1 MPMVFSRWVNY
12 CFTAGY
18 HEFQGAFADGRF
30 EVQFEYLSIDPVELS
45 SLISQLFESPAVI
58 QERFSR
64 DQIADGIWFL
74 FGVASEYFYKV
85 REKSVPV
92 PQQVRCYRAIKTLCR
107 ELLDNLCRD
116 ATEPGLSMQ
125 AINADK
131 LECAVYMIWDMN
143 YVEGAAM
150 SDGWPHLVEPCF
162 EVLQAALDCKSAA
175 CKISALH
182 GLGHLAAYHPE
193 RVRKMA
199 GRAASNTNLPKWIRE
214 YAAAAREGCVQ

>member
-1 MPMVFSRWVNY
+1 MVFSRWVNY

-18 HEFQGAFADGRF
+18 KEFHGEFSDDRY
-30 EVQFEYLSIDPVELS
+30 EVQVEYLNIDPAELAA
-45 SLISQLFESPAVI
+45 LISHLFESPALI

-85 REKSVPV
+85 REKSVPAA
-92 PQQVRCYRAIKTLCR
+92 QQVCCYRALKILYR
-107 ELLDNLCRD
+107 ELFDKICRD
-116 ATEPGLSMQ
+116 ANEPGLSMQ

-131 LECAVYMIWDMN
+131 LESAIYMIWDMN

-162 EVLQAALDCKSAA
+162 EVLQAALDCRSAA

-182 GLGHLAAYHPE
+182 GLGHLARYHPD

-199 GRAASNTNLPKWIRE
+199 GKAASNSNLPKWIRE